1 MTNHTNLKSRAMWW
15 YCSAILVFWVVYPE
29 IRRLLDW
36 RAGFH
41 ASQILDIVPLLG
53 MAVFALALTFRGP
66 IVVSPR
72 IVLLSWIWIGSFVYA
87 GVIGLLLGH
96 GSSSLYD
103 FLQFVAPVVIA
114 LWLASSTHAFAH
126 AFERLSTLILWIAV
140 AVSIYGIFQFAAL
153 PPWDAAWVRDV
164 ATIRHMV
171 TNGGSQPFEV
181 RVFSVLNS
189 AGPCASFLAV
199 AIALNLYRLKDKQV
213 VPLVG
218 MALCVVTLMLTLE
231 RSAWISLAVAI
242 AVYLLFSPNAWR
254 TASVGLACG
263 ISVAA
268 FFWLTSPW
276 VTSHTGQNS
285 IAERFGTFSQ
295 LDRDSSLN
303 ARVAST
309 TDLLSDG
316 ITYPMG
322 EGLGI
327 IGAAAQ
333 LTSFT
338 ESINAIDGG
347 LQARFAEMGFA
358 GFIGYIATL
367 LLALTFVLARWRQ
380 ARRSGNHTECA
391 AFAALLA
398 VQMMLI
404 VLDFSIDSHTGLLGA
419 LFWLTVG
426 ISLSRQNAPAK
437 EVAGEATFTRHV
449 PTLASVG

>member
-1 MTNHTNLKSRAMWW
+1 MSNHVNAISRAMWGW
-15 YCSAILVFWVVYPE
+15 CSAILVCWVIYPE

-41 ASQILDIVPLLG
+41 TSQVISILPLLG
-53 MAVFALALTFRGP
+53 MAVFALAVTFRGP
-66 IVVSPR
+66 TVVSPR

-103 FLQFVAPVVIA
+103 FLQFVAPVFIA
-114 LWLASSTHAFAH
+114 LWLASSTYAFAH

-140 AVSIYGIFQFAAL
+140 AVSIYGIFQFVAL
-153 PPWDAAWVRDV
+153 PPWDAAWLREV

-199 AIALNLYRLKDKQV
+199 AIALNLYRLKDKQI

-218 MALCVVTLMLTLE
+218 MALCVVTLLLTLE
-231 RSAWISLAVAI
+231 RSAWVSLAVAI
-242 AVYLLFSPNAWR
+242 VVYLLFSPNARR
-254 TASVGLACG
+254 TASVGLVCG
-263 ISVAA
+263 IIVAA
-268 FFWLTSPW
+268 FFWFTSPW
-276 VTSHTGQNS
+276 VTPAGENS
-285 IAERFGTFSQ
+285 IAERFLSFTQ
-295 LDRDSSLN
+295 LDRDASVN

-309 TDLLSDG
+309 TNLLSDA

-327 IGAAAQ
+327 IGPATQ

-347 LQARFAEMGFA
+347 LQARFAEMGFV

-367 LLALTFVLARWRQ
+367 LLALTFLLARWRQ
-380 ARRSGNHTECA
+380 ASRSGDQTESDA
-391 AFAALLA
+391 LAALLA
-398 VQMMLI
+398 VQVILI
-404 VLDFSIDSHTGLLGA
+404 VLDFSIDSHIGLLGA

-426 ISLSRQNAPAK
+426 ISLSRQNAPVK
-437 EVAGEATFTRHV
+437 EITGEATFIRNV
-449 PTLASVG
+449 RTLASVG